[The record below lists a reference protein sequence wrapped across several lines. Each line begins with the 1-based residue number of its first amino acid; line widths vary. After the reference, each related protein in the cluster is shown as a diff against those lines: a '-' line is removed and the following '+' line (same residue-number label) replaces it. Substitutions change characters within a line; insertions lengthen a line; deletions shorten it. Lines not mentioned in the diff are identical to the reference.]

1 MALSITNNI
10 AALNAYQNLTD
21 VQDKL
26 TSSIAKLSSGNAITS
41 AGDNAAGLAISTGL
55 TSQVNGL
62 NVAATN
68 AQSGLAVVQ
77 TASGALTQVTSML
90 QRLRDLAVQAANDSN
105 STASRADIT
114 TEATQITDELTRLST
129 ATTYN
134 GITLLNGNAGG
145 GTSGSPVSTLN
156 FQVGANANSG
166 SSTDNTITVDLKL
179 ANVGAIAN
187 VLTAG
192 QTAIAAVAGSAGTA
206 AVIGTGTAAAPQF
219 PAVPPVA
226 AVAGQPALSALD
238 FTSNSTSQ
246 ASITTIDAQLDAV
259 STAQATLGAVE
270 NRFTS
275 TIASVNV
282 ASQNLN
288 SASSQIT
295 STDMAKQ
302 MVIFTGEQVQAQAA
316 TAILAQ
322 ANQLP
327 QGILKLLQ

>member
-68 AQSGLAVVQ
+68 AQSGLDVVQ

-105 STASRADIT
+105 STASRSDIA
-114 TEATQITDELTRLST
+114 TEATQITSELTRVST

-134 GITLLNGNAGG
+134 GIHLLDGTG
-145 GTSGSPVSTLN
+145 GTAGTLT
-156 FQVGANANSG
+156 FQVGANGTADNAIAVNL
-166 SSTDNTITVDLKL
+166 SS
-179 ANVGAIAN
+179 ANVGAVVTGLGTLDFSTNAGA
-187 VLTAG
+187 TA
-192 QTAIAAVAGSAGTA
+192 AIATVDT
-206 AVIGTGTAAAPQF
+206 Q
-219 PAVPPVA
+219 
-226 AVAGQPALSALD
+226 LS
-238 FTSNSTSQ
+238 
-246 ASITTIDAQLDAV
+246 AV
-259 STAQATLGAVE
+259 STAQADLGATE
-270 NRFTS
+270 NRFTD

-282 ASQNLN
+282 AAQNLN

>member
-10 AALNAYQNLTD
+10 AALNAYQNLTN

-62 NVAATN
+62 GVAATN
-68 AQSGLAVVQ
+68 AQSGLDVVQ

-105 STASRADIT
+105 STDSRADIA

-129 ATTYN
+129 STNYN
-134 GITLLNGNAGG
+134 GTKLLD
-145 GTSGSPVSTLN
+145 GSATALN
-156 FQVGANANSG
+156 FQVGANAG
-166 SSTDNTITVDLKL
+166 ADNTIAVDLTS
-179 ANVGAIAN
+179 ADVGA
-187 VLTAG
+187 VVTGL
-192 QTAIAAVAGSAGTA
+192 GT
-206 AVIGTGTAAAPQF
+206 
-219 PAVPPVA
+219 
-226 AVAGQPALSALD
+226 LD
-238 FTSNSTSQ
+238 FTSNTSST
-246 ASITTIDAQLDAV
+246 AAITSIDAQLSTV
-259 STAQATLGAVE
+259 STAQATLGAVQ
-270 NRFTS
+270 NRFTDA
-275 TIASVNV
+275 IASVNV
-282 ASQNLN
+282 AAQNLN

-327 QGILKLLQ
+327 QGVLKLLQ

>member
-26 TSSIAKLSSGNAITS
+26 TSSIAKLSSGMAITS

-68 AQSGLAVVQ
+68 AQSGLDVVQ

-105 STASRADIT
+105 SAASRSDIA
-114 TEATQITDELTRLST
+114 TEATQITSELTRVST

-134 GITLLNGNAGG
+134 GIHLLDGTG
-145 GTSGSPVSTLN
+145 GTAGTLT
-156 FQVGANANSG
+156 FQVGANGTADNSIAVNLNSANVATVVTG
-166 SSTDNTITVDLKL
+166 LGTLDFSTNTGATAAIATVD
-179 ANVGAIAN
+179 
-187 VLTAG
+187 T
-192 QTAIAAVAGSAGTA
+192 Q
-206 AVIGTGTAAAPQF
+206 
-219 PAVPPVA
+219 
-226 AVAGQPALSALD
+226 LS
-238 FTSNSTSQ
+238 
-246 ASITTIDAQLDAV
+246 AV
-259 STAQATLGAVE
+259 STAQADLGATE
-270 NRFTS
+270 NRFTD

-282 ASQNLN
+282 AAQNLN

>member
-10 AALNAYQNLTD
+10 AALNAYQNLTN

-26 TSSIAKLSSGNAITS
+26 TGSIAKLSSGNAITT

-68 AQSGLAVVQ
+68 AQSGLDVVQ

-105 STASRADIT
+105 STSSRADIA
-114 TEATQITDELTRLST
+114 TEATQITDELTRIST
-129 ATTYN
+129 ATNYN
-134 GITLLNGNAGG
+134 GTKLLD
-145 GTSGSPVSTLN
+145 GSATALN
-156 FQVGANANSG
+156 FQVGANAG
-166 SSTDNTITVDLKL
+166 TDNTITVDLS
-179 ANVGAIAN
+179 AADVGAVVTGLGTLNFATN
-187 VLTAG
+187 AG
-192 QTAIAAVAGSAGTA
+192 ATA
-206 AVIGTGTAAAPQF
+206 AI
-219 PAVPPVA
+219 
-226 AVAGQPALSALD
+226 
-238 FTSNSTSQ
+238 TS
-246 ASITTIDAQLDAV
+246 IDAQLDTV
-259 STAQATLGAVE
+259 STAQATLGAVQ
-270 NRFTS
+270 NRFTNA
-275 TIASVNV
+275 IASVNV
-282 ASQNLN
+282 AAQNLN

>member
-1 MALSITNNI
+1 MALSITNNV

-21 VQDKL
+21 VQNKL

-68 AQSGLAVVQ
+68 AQSGLDVVQ

-105 STASRADIT
+105 STASRADIG
-114 TEATQITDELTRLST
+114 TEATQITAELTRIST

-134 GITLLNGNAGG
+134 GIHLLDGTG
-145 GTSGSPVSTLN
+145 GTAGVLN
-156 FQVGANANSG
+156 FQVGANGTADNSI
-166 SSTDNTITVDLKL
+166 SVDLTS
-179 ANVGAIAN
+179 ANVAN
-187 VLTAG
+187 VVTGL
-192 QTAIAAVAGSAGTA
+192 GT
-206 AVIGTGTAAAPQF
+206 
-219 PAVPPVA
+219 
-226 AVAGQPALSALD
+226 LD
-238 FTSNSTSQ
+238 FTTNAGST
-246 ASITTIDAQLDAV
+246 AAIATVDGQLSAV
-259 STAQATLGAVE
+259 STAQASLGAVE

-282 ASQNLN
+282 AAQNLN

>member
-10 AALNAYQNLTD
+10 AALTAYQNLTN

-26 TSSIAKLSSGNAITS
+26 TSSIAKLSSGNAITN

-68 AQSGLAVVQ
+68 AQSGLNVVQ

-105 STASRADIT
+105 SVASRSDIQ
-114 TEATQITDELTRLST
+114 TEATQITSELTRVGS
-129 ATTYN
+129 ATNYN
-134 GITLLNGNAGG
+134 GTKLLD
-145 GTSGSPVSTLN
+145 GSASALN
-156 FQVGANANSG
+156 FQVGANAG
-166 SSTDNTITVDLKL
+166 ADNTITVDLSSINIGTMATTLGALTFDSNANSQL
-179 ANVGAIAN
+179 AI
-187 VLTAG
+187 
-192 QTAIAAVAGSAGTA
+192 TAIDTALGT
-206 AVIGTGTAAAPQF
+206 
-219 PAVPPVA
+219 
-226 AVAGQPALSALD
+226 
-238 FTSNSTSQ
+238 
-246 ASITTIDAQLDAV
+246 V
-259 STAQATLGAVE
+259 STAQATLGATE
-270 NRFTS
+270 NRFND
-275 TIASVNV
+275 TIASVNI

-302 MVIFTGEQVQAQAA
+302 MVIFTGQQVQAQAA

-327 QGILKLLQ
+327 QGILKLLG

>member
-1 MALSITNNI
+1 MALSITNNV
-10 AALNAYQNLTD
+10 AALNAYQNLTN
-21 VQDKL
+21 VQDSL

-68 AQSGLAVVQ
+68 AQSGLDVVQ

-105 STASRADIT
+105 STSSRADIA
-114 TEATQITDELTRLST
+114 TEATQITSELTRVST

-134 GITLLNGNAGG
+134 GIHLLDGTG
-145 GTSGSPVSTLN
+145 GTAGVLN
-156 FQVGANANSG
+156 FQVGANGTADNSI
-166 SSTDNTITVDLKL
+166 SVDLTS
-179 ANVGAIAN
+179 ANVGAVVTGLGTLDFSTNAGA
-187 VLTAG
+187 TA
-192 QTAIAAVAGSAGTA
+192 AIATVDT
-206 AVIGTGTAAAPQF
+206 
-219 PAVPPVA
+219 
-226 AVAGQPALSALD
+226 
-238 FTSNSTSQ
+238 
-246 ASITTIDAQLDAV
+246 QLDAV
-259 STAQATLGAVE
+259 STAQANLGATE

-282 ASQNLN
+282 AAQNLN

>member
-10 AALNAYQNLTD
+10 AALSAYQNLTD
-21 VQDKL
+21 VQNKL
-26 TSSIAKLSSGNAITS
+26 TSSISKLSSGNAITS

-68 AQSGLAVVQ
+68 AQSGLDVVQ

-105 STASRADIT
+105 STQSRADIA
-114 TEATQITDELTRLST
+114 TEATSITDELTRVSS

-134 GITLLNGNAGG
+134 GIKLLD
-145 GTSGSPVSTLN
+145 GSATGSTALS
-156 FQVGANANSG
+156 FQVGANSG
-166 SSTDNTITVDLKL
+166 TDNVISVDLGT
-179 ANVGAIAN
+179 ANVKTIASTLVTAFGSTGFSTN
-187 VLTAG
+187 ALAQTSLTAIDTAL
-192 QTAIAAVAGSAGTA
+192 QT
-206 AVIGTGTAAAPQF
+206 
-219 PAVPPVA
+219 
-226 AVAGQPALSALD
+226 
-238 FTSNSTSQ
+238 
-246 ASITTIDAQLDAV
+246 V
-259 STAQATLGAVE
+259 STAQATLGATE

-282 ASQNLN
+282 AAQNLN

>member
-21 VQDKL
+21 VQNKL
-26 TSSIAKLSSGNAITS
+26 TGSISKLSSGNAITN

-68 AQSGLAVVQ
+68 AQSGLDVVQ

-105 STASRADIT
+105 SVSSRADIA
-114 TEATQITDELTRLST
+114 TEATQITAELSRVST

-134 GITLLNGNAGG
+134 GTKLLD
-145 GTSGSPVSTLN
+145 GSATALN
-156 FQVGANANSG
+156 FQVGANAG
-166 SSTDNTITVDLKL
+166 ADNTITVDLTS
-179 ANVGAIAN
+179 ANVGAVVTGLGTLDFSTNAGA
-187 VLTAG
+187 TAAI
-192 QTAIAAVAGSAGTA
+192 TAIDT
-206 AVIGTGTAAAPQF
+206 
-219 PAVPPVA
+219 
-226 AVAGQPALSALD
+226 
-238 FTSNSTSQ
+238 
-246 ASITTIDAQLDAV
+246 QLDTV

-288 SASSQIT
+288 AASSQIT

>member
-1 MALSITNNI
+1 MALSITNNV

-26 TSSIAKLSSGNAITS
+26 TSSIAKLSSGMAITS

-68 AQSGLAVVQ
+68 AQAGLDVVQ

-105 STASRADIT
+105 STASRADIQ
-114 TEATQITDELTRLST
+114 TEATQITDELTRVSSST
-129 ATTYN
+129 NYN
-134 GITLLNGNAGG
+134 GTNLLD
-145 GTSGSPVSTLN
+145 GSATALT
-156 FQVGANANSG
+156 FQVGANAGASNEIAVNL
-166 SSTDNTITVDLKL
+166 STI
-179 ANVGAIAN
+179 NVGTIATTLAA
-187 VLTAG
+187 LTYDTNAH
-192 QTAIAAVAGSAGTA
+192 A
-206 AVIGTGTAAAPQF
+206 
-219 PAVPPVA
+219 
-226 AVAGQPALSALD
+226 
-238 FTSNSTSQ
+238 Q
-246 ASITTIDAQLDAV
+246 ASITAIDTALGTV
-259 STAQATLGAVE
+259 STGQAMLGATE
-270 NRFTS
+270 NRFND

-295 STDMAKQ
+295 STDMAKE
-302 MVIFTGEQVQAQAA
+302 MVMFTGQQVQAQAA

-322 ANQLP
+322 ANQLT
-327 QGILKLLQ
+327 QGVLKLLQ

>member
-1 MALSITNNI
+1 MALSITNNV

-21 VQDKL
+21 VQNKL

-68 AQSGLAVVQ
+68 AQSGLDVVQ

-105 STASRADIT
+105 STASRSDIA
-114 TEATQITDELTRLST
+114 TEATQITSELTRVST

-134 GITLLNGNAGG
+134 GIHLLDGTG
-145 GTSGSPVSTLN
+145 GTAGTLN
-156 FQVGANANSG
+156 FQVGANGTADNSIAVNL
-166 SSTDNTITVDLKL
+166 SS
-179 ANVGAIAN
+179 ANVGAVVTGLGTLDFSTNAGA
-187 VLTAG
+187 TA
-192 QTAIAAVAGSAGTA
+192 AIATVDT
-206 AVIGTGTAAAPQF
+206 Q
-219 PAVPPVA
+219 
-226 AVAGQPALSALD
+226 LS
-238 FTSNSTSQ
+238 
-246 ASITTIDAQLDAV
+246 AV
-259 STAQATLGAVE
+259 STAQADLGAVE

-282 ASQNLN
+282 AAQNLN

-302 MVIFTGEQVQAQAA
+302 MVIFTGQQVQSQAA

>member
-1 MALSITNNI
+1 MALSITNNV

-26 TSSIAKLSSGNAITS
+26 TSSIAKLSSGMAITS

-68 AQSGLAVVQ
+68 AQSGLDVVQ

-105 STASRADIT
+105 SSSSRTDIA
-114 TEATQITDELTRLST
+114 TEATQITAELTRVST

-134 GITLLNGNAGG
+134 GIHLLDGTG
-145 GTSGSPVSTLN
+145 GTAGVLT
-156 FQVGANANSG
+156 FQVGANSTADNSITVNLG
-166 SSTDNTITVDLKL
+166 SSNVANVVTGLGTLNFATNAGATAAIATVDTQ
-179 ANVGAIAN
+179 
-187 VLTAG
+187 LT
-192 QTAIAAVAGSAGTA
+192 
-206 AVIGTGTAAAPQF
+206 
-219 PAVPPVA
+219 
-226 AVAGQPALSALD
+226 
-238 FTSNSTSQ
+238 
-246 ASITTIDAQLDAV
+246 AV
-259 STAQATLGAVE
+259 STAQADLGATE

-282 ASQNLN
+282 AAQNLN

-327 QGILKLLQ
+327 QGVLKLLQ

>member
-10 AALNAYQNLTD
+10 AALNAYQNLSN

-26 TSSIAKLSSGNAITS
+26 TSSIAKLSSGNAITT

-68 AQSGLAVVQ
+68 AQSGLDVVQ
-77 TASGALTQVTSML
+77 TASGALSQVTSML

-105 STASRADIT
+105 STASRADIG

-129 ATTYN
+129 STNYN
-134 GITLLNGNAGG
+134 GTNLLD
-145 GTSGSPVSTLN
+145 GSATALN
-156 FQVGANANSG
+156 FQVGANAG
-166 SSTDNTITVDLKL
+166 ADNTISVDLST
-179 ANVGAIAN
+179 ADVGAIA
-187 VLTAG
+187 TAL
-192 QTAIAAVAGSAGTA
+192 GS
-206 AVIGTGTAAAPQF
+206 
-219 PAVPPVA
+219 
-226 AVAGQPALSALD
+226 LD
-238 FTSNSTSQ
+238 FTSNTTSQ
-246 ASITTIDAQLDAV
+246 AAITTIDSQLSTV
-259 STAQATLGAVE
+259 STAQATLGAVQ
-270 NRFTS
+270 NRFTNA
-275 TIASVNV
+275 IASVNV
-282 ASQNLN
+282 AAQNLN

>member
-26 TSSIAKLSSGNAITS
+26 TSSIAKLSSGKAITS

-68 AQSGLAVVQ
+68 AQSGLDVVQ

-105 STASRADIT
+105 SVASRADIA
-114 TEATQITDELTRLST
+114 TEATQITNELTRIST
-129 ATTYN
+129 ATNYN
-134 GITLLNGNAGG
+134 GSKLLD
-145 GTSGSPVSTLN
+145 GSATALN
-156 FQVGANANSG
+156 FQVGANAG
-166 SSTDNTITVDLKL
+166 ADNTITVDLTA
-179 ANVGAIAN
+179 ANVGAVATA
-187 VLTAG
+187 LTTGAG
-192 QTAIAAVAGSAGTA
+192 
-206 AVIGTGTAAAPQF
+206 
-219 PAVPPVA
+219 
-226 AVAGQPALSALD
+226 ALD
-238 FTSNSTSQ
+238 FTSNATAQ
-246 ASITTIDAQLDAV
+246 ASITSIDTQLSTV
-259 STAQATLGAVE
+259 STAQATLGAVQ
-270 NRFTS
+270 NRFTDA
-275 TIASVNV
+275 IASVNV
-282 ASQNLN
+282 AAQNLN

-302 MVIFTGEQVQAQAA
+302 MVIFTGEQVQSQAA

>member
-21 VQDKL
+21 VQNKL
-26 TSSIAKLSSGNAITS
+26 TGSISKLSSGNAITN

-68 AQSGLAVVQ
+68 AQSGLDVVQ

-105 STASRADIT
+105 STASRSDIQ
-114 TEATQITDELTRLST
+114 TEATSITDELTRVSS
-129 ATTYN
+129 ATNYN
-134 GITLLNGNAGG
+134 GTKLLD
-145 GTSGSPVSTLN
+145 GSAAALN
-156 FQVGANANSG
+156 FQVGANAG
-166 SSTDNTITVDLKL
+166 TDNTITVNLSSI
-179 ANVGAIAN
+179 NVGAMATTLAALTFDSNAN
-187 VLTAG
+187 SQLAITAVDG
-192 QTAIAAVAGSAGTA
+192 ALGT
-206 AVIGTGTAAAPQF
+206 
-219 PAVPPVA
+219 
-226 AVAGQPALSALD
+226 
-238 FTSNSTSQ
+238 
-246 ASITTIDAQLDAV
+246 V
-259 STAQATLGAVE
+259 STAQATLGATE

-275 TIASVNV
+275 TIASVNI

-327 QGILKLLQ
+327 QGILKLLG

>member
-10 AALNAYQNLTD
+10 AALNAYQNLTNA
-21 VQDKL
+21 QDKL

-68 AQSGLAVVQ
+68 AQSGLDVVQ

-105 STASRADIT
+105 STSSRADIG
-114 TEATQITDELTRLST
+114 TEATQITSELTRIST
-129 ATTYN
+129 ATTFN
-134 GITLLNGNAGG
+134 GIHLLDGTG
-145 GTSGSPVSTLN
+145 GTAGVLN
-156 FQVGANANSG
+156 FQVGANGTA
-166 SSTDNTITVDLKL
+166 DNTIAVDLST
-179 ANVGAIAN
+179 ANVGAVVTGLGTLDFSTNTGA
-187 VLTAG
+187 
-192 QTAIAAVAGSAGTA
+192 TA
-206 AVIGTGTAAAPQF
+206 AI
-219 PAVPPVA
+219 
-226 AVAGQPALSALD
+226 S
-238 FTSNSTSQ
+238 
-246 ASITTIDAQLDAV
+246 TIDTQLGTV
-259 STAQATLGAVE
+259 STAQANLGATE

-275 TIASVNV
+275 AIASVNV

-302 MVIFTGEQVQAQAA
+302 MVIFTGQQVQSQAA

-327 QGILKLLQ
+327 QGILKLLG

>member
-68 AQSGLAVVQ
+68 AQSGLDVVQ
-77 TASGALTQVTSML
+77 TTSGALTQVTSML

-105 STASRADIT
+105 STASRADIQ
-114 TEATQITDELTRLST
+114 TEATQITDELTRVSG
-129 ATTYN
+129 ATNYN
-134 GITLLNGNAGG
+134 GTNLLD
-145 GTSGSPVSTLN
+145 GSASALN
-156 FQVGANANSG
+156 FQVGANAGAS
-166 SSTDNTITVDLKL
+166 NTITVNLSSI
-179 ANVGAIAN
+179 NVGTIATTLAA
-187 VLTAG
+187 LTYDTNAH
-192 QTAIAAVAGSAGTA
+192 A
-206 AVIGTGTAAAPQF
+206 
-219 PAVPPVA
+219 
-226 AVAGQPALSALD
+226 
-238 FTSNSTSQ
+238 Q
-246 ASITTIDAQLDAV
+246 ASITAIDTALGTI
-259 STAQATLGAVE
+259 STGQAALGATE
-270 NRFTS
+270 NRFTD

-282 ASQNLN
+282 AAQNLN

-302 MVIFTGEQVQAQAA
+302 MVIFTGEQVQTQAA

>member
-10 AALNAYQNLTD
+10 AALNAYQNLTN

-68 AQSGLAVVQ
+68 AQSGLDVVQ
-77 TASGALTQVTSML
+77 TASGALTQVTAML

-105 STASRADIT
+105 STDSRADIT

-129 ATTYN
+129 ATQYN
-134 GITLLNGNAGG
+134 NINLLD
-145 GTSGSPVSTLN
+145 GSQTALN
-156 FQVGANANSG
+156 FQVGAN
-166 SSTDNTITVDLKL
+166 SSADNTITVDLSS
-179 ANVGAIAN
+179 ADVGA
-187 VLTAG
+187 VVTGL
-192 QTAIAAVAGSAGTA
+192 GT
-206 AVIGTGTAAAPQF
+206 
-219 PAVPPVA
+219 
-226 AVAGQPALSALD
+226 LD
-238 FTSNSTSQ
+238 FSSNSGATS
-246 ASITTIDAQLDAV
+246 AIDAIDTQLNTV

-270 NRFTS
+270 NRFND

-302 MVIFTGEQVQAQAA
+302 MVIFTGQQVQAQAA

-322 ANQLP
+322 ANQLT
-327 QGILKLLQ
+327 QGVLKLLQ

>member
-10 AALNAYQNLTD
+10 AALNAYQNLTN
-21 VQDKL
+21 VQDQL
-26 TSSIAKLSSGNAITS
+26 TSSIAKLSSGMAITN

-68 AQSGLAVVQ
+68 AQSGLDVVQ

-105 STASRADIT
+105 STASRADIQ
-114 TEATQITDELTRLST
+114 TEATQITDELTRVSG
-129 ATTYN
+129 ATNYN
-134 GITLLNGNAGG
+134 GTNLID
-145 GTSGSPVSTLN
+145 GSASALN
-156 FQVGANANSG
+156 FQVGANAGAN
-166 SSTDNTITVDLKL
+166 NTITVDLCSV
-179 ANVGAIAN
+179 NVGAIA
-187 VLTAG
+187 T
-192 QTAIAAVAGSAGTA
+192 T
-206 AVIGTGTAAAPQF
+206 
-219 PAVPPVA
+219 
-226 AVAGQPALSALD
+226 LSALTYD
-238 FTSNSTSQ
+238 TNAHAQ
-246 ASITTIDAQLDAV
+246 ASITAIDTALGTV
-259 STAQATLGAVE
+259 STAQASLGATE
-270 NRFTS
+270 NRFTD

-295 STDMAKQ
+295 STDMAKE
-302 MVIFTGEQVQAQAA
+302 MVIFTGQQVQSQAA

>member
-26 TSSIAKLSSGNAITS
+26 TSSIAKLSSGMAITS

-68 AQSGLAVVQ
+68 AQSGLDVVQ

-105 STASRADIT
+105 SAASRSDIA
-114 TEATQITDELTRLST
+114 TEATQITSELTRVST

-134 GITLLNGNAGG
+134 GIHLLDGTG
-145 GTSGSPVSTLN
+145 GTAGTLT
-156 FQVGANANSG
+156 FQVGANGTADNSIAVNLGTANVATVVTG
-166 SSTDNTITVDLKL
+166 LGTLDFSTNTGATAAIATVD
-179 ANVGAIAN
+179 
-187 VLTAG
+187 T
-192 QTAIAAVAGSAGTA
+192 Q
-206 AVIGTGTAAAPQF
+206 
-219 PAVPPVA
+219 
-226 AVAGQPALSALD
+226 LS
-238 FTSNSTSQ
+238 
-246 ASITTIDAQLDAV
+246 AV
-259 STAQATLGAVE
+259 STAQADLGATE
-270 NRFTS
+270 NRFTD

-282 ASQNLN
+282 AAQNLN

>member
-10 AALNAYQNLTD
+10 AALNAYQNLSN

-26 TSSIAKLSSGNAITS
+26 TSSIAKLSSGNAITT

-68 AQSGLAVVQ
+68 AQSGLDVVQ
-77 TASGALTQVTSML
+77 TASGALSQVTSML

-105 STASRADIT
+105 STASRADIG

-129 ATTYN
+129 STNYN
-134 GITLLNGNAGG
+134 GTNLLD
-145 GTSGSPVSTLN
+145 GSATALN
-156 FQVGANANSG
+156 FQVGANAG
-166 SSTDNTITVDLKL
+166 ADNTISVDLST
-179 ANVGAIAN
+179 ADVGAIA
-187 VLTAG
+187 TALG
-192 QTAIAAVAGSAGTA
+192 
-206 AVIGTGTAAAPQF
+206 
-219 PAVPPVA
+219 
-226 AVAGQPALSALD
+226 ALD
-238 FTSNSTSQ
+238 FTSNTTSQ
-246 ASITTIDAQLDAV
+246 AAITTIDSQLSTV
-259 STAQATLGAVE
+259 STAQATLGAVQ
-270 NRFTS
+270 NRFTNA
-275 TIASVNV
+275 IASVNV
-282 ASQNLN
+282 AAQNLN

>member
-10 AALNAYQNLTD
+10 AALNAYQNLTN

-26 TSSIAKLSSGNAITS
+26 TGSISKLSSGNAITN

-68 AQSGLAVVQ
+68 AQSGLDVVQ

-105 STASRADIT
+105 SVSSRADIS
-114 TEATQITDELTRLST
+114 TEATQITDELTRVST

-134 GITLLNGNAGG
+134 GTKLLD
-145 GTSGSPVSTLN
+145 GSATALN
-156 FQVGANANSG
+156 FQVGANAG
-166 SSTDNTITVDLKL
+166 ADNTITVDLTS
-179 ANVGAIAN
+179 ANVGA
-187 VLTAG
+187 V
-192 QTAIAAVAGSAGTA
+192 V
-206 AVIGTGTAAAPQF
+206 TGL
-219 PAVPPVA
+219 
-226 AVAGQPALSALD
+226 GALD
-238 FTSNSTSQ
+238 FSTN
-246 ASITTIDAQLDAV
+246 AGATAAITAIDTQLDTV

-288 SASSQIT
+288 AASSQIT